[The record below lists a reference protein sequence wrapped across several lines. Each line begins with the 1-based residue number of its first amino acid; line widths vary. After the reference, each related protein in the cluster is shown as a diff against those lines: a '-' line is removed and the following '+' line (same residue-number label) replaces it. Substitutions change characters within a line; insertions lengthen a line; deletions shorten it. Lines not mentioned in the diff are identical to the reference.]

1 MIILYSIK
9 FGCEKMFCGENAIK
23 GLRNLESQRKKAYIV
38 MSGTILKD
46 IGYLKIV
53 TDVLEEADFKWKI
66 YTDVEAEPSFQ
77 SILRG
82 ANDMKEFEPDWI
94 IGFGGGSAM
103 DAAKAMWVFY
113 ENPEY
118 TEIEDVMPPNEI
130 KNLRVKSKIACI
142 PTSAGTG
149 SEATRAA
156 LIKDPIKKKKYSI
169 RCMNG
174 RMVPD
179 VAILDPIFTVSMPK
193 SLTAASG
200 MDAITHAIESYVTPL
215 ANPYSDAM
223 ALASFINGY
232 KNLAECYENGSNM
245 EARGKMLAASCM
257 GGIAFSNCALGLV
270 HSIAHTFGAEYNIP
284 HGLANAVVLPYV
296 LEFNSR
302 NNDTKERYDQ
312 LAYYVGT
319 KSLLEGILELRK
331 RIDIPE
337 SMKEIISNEREI
349 LDKLELLIDKAF
361 SDVCTPFTPVKPTRE
376 EMKELILKVYY
387 GK

>member
-1 MIILYSIK
+1 MYSIK
-9 FGCEKMFCGENAIK
+9 FGCERMFCGENAVM
-23 GLRNLESQRKKAYIV
+23 GLKNLPAERKKAYIV
-38 MSGTILKD
+38 MSGTILQD
-46 IGYLKIV
+46 IGSLKIV
-53 TDVLEEADFKWKI
+53 TDVLEEAGFKWKT

-77 SILRG
+77 SVLRG
-82 ANDMKEFEPDWI
+82 ATDMKEFEPDWI

-118 TEIEDVMPPNEI
+118 TQIEDVMPPNEI
-130 KNLRVKSKIACI
+130 KNLKVKAKIACI

-156 LIKDPIKKKKYSI
+156 LIKDPVKRKKYSI

-200 MDAITHAIESYVTPL
+200 MDALTHAIESYVTPL

-232 KNLAECYENGSNM
+232 ENLAECYENGNNM

-284 HGLANAVVLPYV
+284 HGLANAIVLPYV
-296 LEFNSR
+296 IEFNSSSKE
-302 NNDTKERYDQ
+302 TKERYDQ
-312 LAYYVGT
+312 LAHYVGET
-319 KSLLEGILELRK
+319 SLLQGILKLRK
-331 RIDIPE
+331 RVDIPPT
-337 SMKEIISNEREI
+337 MKAVVPNDKDVLEK
-349 LDKLELLIDKAF
+349 LDTLIEKAF
-361 SDVCTPFTPVKPTRE
+361 GDVCTPFTPVKPTHE
-376 EMKELILKVYY
+376 EMRSLILKIYY
-387 GK
+387 GKIKQ